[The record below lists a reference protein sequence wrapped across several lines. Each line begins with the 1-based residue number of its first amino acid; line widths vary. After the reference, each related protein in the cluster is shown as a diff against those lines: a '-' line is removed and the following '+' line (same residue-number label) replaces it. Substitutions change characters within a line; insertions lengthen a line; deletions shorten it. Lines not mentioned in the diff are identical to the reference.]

1 MGWLGKLA
9 GSLLTG
15 IFGGMVALIMAGKT
29 KAAVQSLENYMNKL
43 VELTDDGVH
52 KKKSIIGALF
62 SKLGVNKRD

>member
-1 MGWLGKLA
+1 
-9 GSLLTG
+9 
-15 IFGGMVALIMAGKT
+15 MAGKT

-62 SKLGVNKRD
+62 SKLGVNRRD